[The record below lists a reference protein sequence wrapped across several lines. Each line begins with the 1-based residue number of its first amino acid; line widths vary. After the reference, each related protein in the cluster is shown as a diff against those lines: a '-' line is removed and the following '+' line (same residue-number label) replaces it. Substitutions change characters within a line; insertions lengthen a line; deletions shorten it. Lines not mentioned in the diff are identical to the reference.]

1 MILLCG
7 IPSEPPLARVIDAL
21 ARIKARFV
29 VFNQRHFGAADMAF
43 EIGASGVSGFIE
55 LHGKR
60 YRLAGITGVYTR
72 LMDFRVL
79 PELKGK
85 GESSEPYRRCAALHE
100 TLTRWCEISPARVVN
115 RLAPMGSNSS
125 KPYQA
130 QLIQAYGFEAP
141 ETLITNDPGPV
152 LEFRE
157 CHKRIIYKSTSGVR
171 SIVQMFGDDDVPR
184 LAELKWCPTQF
195 QQYVEGVDVRVHVVG
210 DKLFATRIES
220 SATDYRYASVQVGEA
235 ADLTATEL
243 SDDVAD
249 KCIRLAAGLG
259 LAFAG
264 IDLKF
269 APDGRVFCFEV
280 NPSPGYSY
288 FEANT
293 GQPIARAVARYL
305 AGKG

>member
-21 ARIKARFV
+21 EAGKSRFV
-29 VFNQRHFGAADMAF
+29 VFNQRHFASADMAF
-43 EIGASGVSGFIE
+43 EIGAGGVSGFIE
-55 LHGKR
+55 LQGKR
-60 YRLAGITGVYTR
+60 HRLAGITGVYTR

-79 PELKGK
+79 PELKGE

-100 TLTRWCEISPARVVN
+100 TLTRWCEISPARIVN

-130 QLIQAYGFEAP
+130 QLIQAYGLEVP

-157 CHKRIIYKSTSGVR
+157 RHKRIIYKSTSGVR

-210 DKLFATRIES
+210 DKVFATRIES
-220 SATDYRYASVQVGEA
+220 SATDYRYASAQVGEA
-235 ADLTATEL
+235 ADLTATKL

-249 KCIRLAAGLG
+249 KCIRLTAGLG